1 MGKKNWSWLAWDNV
15 YSQSYGLFINR
26 GKLEKTAN
34 WKCVVRGLTGDDRMR
49 GNYWVLFLR
58 HQIAP
63 PPTANLSAPQ
73 VLVFIPKAR
82 VDILFPS

>member
-26 GKLEKTAN
+26 GKLEKMAN
-34 WKCVVRGLTGDDRMR
+34 WMYVCMCVCGLTGDDRMR

-58 HQIAP
+58 HQIVLP
-63 PPTANLSAPQ
+63 PPPPIFQPPGVS
-73 VLVFIPKAR
+73 IY
-82 VDILFPS
+82 S